1 MGKNNKLI
9 NQMKAL
15 AARNQVQAIEKASDE
30 MVPAIYA
37 AMALALHRTYG
48 FGYKRINSIFAE
60 SQRIWEEHVGN
71 LDDMIRLC
79 EKETGITVMFA
90 ERKEEM

>member
-15 AARNQVQAIEKASDE
+15 AAKNRAEAVDKASDE
-30 MVPAIYA
+30 MVPVIYA

-48 FGYKRINSIFAE
+48 FGFQRIDHVFVE
-60 SQRIWEEHVGN
+60 SQRIWEEFVGN
-71 LDDMIRLC
+71 PEEMIRMC
-79 EKETGITVMFA
+79 EKETGVTVAF
-90 ERKEEM
+90 KEKTS